1 MNHGIDANR
10 HHIEFF
16 SFTALAMST
25 FLASDSHEYCIC
37 LERDRVASKGLVTN
51 SIGRVL
57 LIDKIIRE
65 MSLFVSE

>member
-1 MNHGIDANR
+1 MNHGIDANC

-16 SFTALAMST
+16 SFTTLAMST
-25 FLASDSHEYCIC
+25 FLASDSHEHCIS
-37 LERDRVASKGLVTN
+37 LERDRVTSKGLVTN